1 MGGYGSG
8 RSTGAATCEGCQNI
22 DLAWLRPRGMLSPGR
37 YSTLTWSV
45 GGERI
50 GSITLVAQQD
60 GVRLLYRTKDGNGAP
75 VEVNEL
81 VPFTYTPTMFGGQ
94 RQWFR
99 CPRCYRRCRKIYGGR
114 YFRCRR
120 CNRLRYASQSED
132 ATQRALS
139 RAHKVAKRL
148 HDRWGGTT
156 VEEYEFPPKPPR
168 MRWTTY
174 QRLEEQYDRLQD
186 RWGVAVMARFGRYLV
201 K

>member
-1 MGGYGSG
+1 
-8 RSTGAATCEGCQNI
+8 
-22 DLAWLRPRGMLSPGR
+22 MLTPGR
-37 YSTLTWSV
+37 YSMLTFSV

-60 GVRLLYRTKDGNGAP
+60 GVRLLYRMKNDNGAS

-81 VPFTYTPTMFGGQ
+81 VPFAYTPSRFGGQ

-99 CPRCYRRCRKIYGGR
+99 CLKCYRRCRKIYGGR

-120 CNRLRYASQSED
+120 CYRLRYASQSED

-139 RAHKVAKRL
+139 RAHKIAKRL
-148 HDRWGGTT
+148 HDMWRGTT
-156 VEEYEFPPKPPR
+156 EEEYEFPPKPPR
-168 MRWTTY
+168 MRWATY

-186 RWGVAVMARFGRYLV
+186 RWGIAITARFGRHFARWGR
-201 K
+201 